1 MGENVMFQLQL
12 TMFFMLAVGFFCAKK
27 GLLDARGRES
37 ITNVFISVIIP
48 CSIVSSFY
56 SSMTPELLI
65 QGAWMVAVYTGTLVF
80 CWLAGKVLYAFCAP
94 SRKKVLNYATMISN
108 AQFMGFP
115 IVEAVMGEEGLV
127 LAALAMIPGNVFTWT
142 IALGQFT
149 KISGKEGIRNTVTHP
164 CFLAVIAG
172 LLLSLLK
179 ISLPLC
185 VADGIKRLGDCVMP
199 VSMLIIGAILSEVR
213 LRDIFDWQLYYY
225 SFFRLIGIPA
235 VLFAVFTLLN
245 IDPMVRNTT
254 VIMAAMPAGT
264 VTAMLAQKHGADASF
279 ASRVIFVSTFLSIFT
294 LSAVY
299 GLLS

>member
-1 MGENVMFQLQL
+1 
-12 TMFFMLAVGFFCAKK
+12 
-27 GLLDARGRES
+27 
-37 ITNVFISVIIP
+37 
-48 CSIVSSFY
+48 
-56 SSMTPELLI
+56 
-65 QGAWMVAVYTGTLVF
+65 
-80 CWLAGKVLYAFCAP
+80 
-94 SRKKVLNYATMISN
+94 
-108 AQFMGFP
+108 
-115 IVEAVMGEEGLV
+115 
-127 LAALAMIPGNVFTWT
+127 
-142 IALGQFT
+142 
-149 KISGKEGIRNTVTHP
+149 
-164 CFLAVIAG
+164 
-172 LLLSLLK
+172 
-179 ISLPLC
+179 
-185 VADGIKRLGDCVMP
+185 MP